1 MPTVTRG
8 AFTLTAAFTA
18 ALAVASPSLARGGP
32 GIAALQIALRERGL
46 YAGQLDGIR
55 GPATVAALIK
65 LQHRAGIA
73 ATGRLDRRTRLA
85 LGRLG
90 RHLPGTRTVT
100 VGSAGWDVSWL
111 EFMLARH
118 GFDPGR
124 IDGRFDRRTKL
135 AAAGFDRL
143 AGIADRCHAHPSLF
157 NALRRTPTQRSP
169 LRLVWPV
176 QGTVTQPF
184 GIRGARLHA
193 GVELAGGFGTAV
205 ASASEGRVVF
215 AGRKGSL
222 GLVLALK
229 HPHGV
234 VTVYGH
240 LGRIDVRLGD
250 RVLRG
255 ALIGVLGKTGRT
267 ADPALYFEVRVR
279 GAAVDPLRAMPKAT

>member
-1 MPTVTRG
+1 MR
-8 AFTLTAAFTA
+8 
-18 ALAVASPSLARGGP
+18 
-32 GIAALQIALRERGL
+32 LQRSTG
-46 YAGQLDGIR
+46 
-55 GPATVAALIK
+55 V
-65 LQHRAGIA
+65 A

-100 VGSAGWDVSWL
+100 VGSSGWDVSWL
-111 EFMLARH
+111 EFMLAKH

-135 AAAGFDRL
+135 AAVGFDRF
-143 AGIADRCHAHPSLF
+143 AGISDRCHAHPNLF
-157 NALRRTPTQRSP
+157 KALRRTPTQRSP

-176 QGTVTQPF
+176 QATVARGF
-184 GIRGARLHA
+184 GIQGARLYS
-193 GVELAGGFGTAV
+193 GVKLAGGFGTAV
-205 ASASEGRVVF
+205 ASAAEGRVVF

-222 GLVLALK
+222 GLVVELK

-279 GAAVDPLRAMPKAT
+279 GAAVDPIRALPNVET